1 MTDHPNQIRM
11 NPAARM
17 SDNSYE
23 IARLWVTDQG
33 PSTAFINAR
42 TLPSPEHFGMLL
54 GDAAHH
60 GARAYAEAMGISV
73 EEAASRIWA
82 GLDGE
87 RDSTG
92 EFESLPNEETK

>member
-1 MTDHPNQIRM
+1 MTDHKNQIRM
-11 NPAARM
+11 NPAAPL
-17 SDNSYE
+17 SDDSYE

-42 TLPSPEHFGMLL
+42 TLPDPAMFGMLL

-60 GARAYAEAMGISV
+60 GARAYAEALGISID
-73 EEAASRIWA
+73 EASARIWE
-82 GLDGE
+82 GIDGE

-92 EFESLPNEETK
+92 EIETVPEEDSN